1 MSGISKQSP
10 NRRKANKEQLKK
22 QVKQCV
28 QPISALSSIEEDE
41 KEGSQNSALS
51 QEDLSTRYYPSSDDE
66 DDRPQNTK
74 ASKEIR
80 RARLALEVMEW
91 ASEEGH
97 SKADMKLL
105 IEGLAAQYGL
115 RVIPVGIS
123 INNNQRGKSTDS
135 QVEKP
140 RKDRKTQEKAEYKSN
155 PRWIELNSE
164 RTEVVSRLRETQKGS
179 EENQVLVDRLRLIE
193 NESKSIKMD
202 IRGRAA
208 S

>member
-28 QPISALSSIEEDE
+28 QPISALSSIEENE

-123 INNNQRGKSTDS
+123 INNNQREKSTDS

>member
-123 INNNQRGKSTDS
+123 INNNQREKSTDS